1 MKKRNLLILAC
12 GALLAGATL
21 TACAANQSAVENGQ
35 SKTIGFMQLANE
47 DKQRIWF
54 RVRDTNDDGEISKD
68 DRIQSIYVI
77 KNSKANIYNI
87 YDLNLAYIKDK
98 KESEI
103 IKLAREYDEK
113 YFDEQKKEI
122 IDSANN
128 SIEDSKWEIANYK
141 TYNVETDQQKYEV
154 EQNIQFEED
163 NIQKQNQLLQAIKEV
178 TYEDALKLYSTFPLE
193 AEVETDSSGNN
204 IASEKLTL
212 LSYNIREED
221 NGSRYTIVS
230 NVINSNLESPII
242 GEIYDRT
249 YKGFRY
255 SNDEFL
261 ITSSLD
267 KSVNLGFDTLDTKNV
282 TEE

>member
-1 MKKRNLLILAC
+1 MCWHTWKLIW
-12 GALLAGATL
+12 L
-21 TACAANQSAVENGQ
+21 T
-35 SKTIGFMQLANE
+35 F
-47 DKQRIWF
+47 F
-54 RVRDTNDDGEISKD
+54 
-68 DRIQSIYVI
+68 
-77 KNSKANIYNI
+77 NSTWVFTHNYWQ
-87 YDLNLAYIKDK
+87 YQ
-98 KESEI
+98 I